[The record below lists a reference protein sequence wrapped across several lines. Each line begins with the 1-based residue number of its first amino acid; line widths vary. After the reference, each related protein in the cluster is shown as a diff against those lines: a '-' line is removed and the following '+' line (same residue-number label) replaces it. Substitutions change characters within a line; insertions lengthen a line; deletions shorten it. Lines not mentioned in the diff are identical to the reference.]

1 MSTKCVPLWVK
12 RSCFPITIIT
22 HNYFS
27 LYHSLLSCPAGSSVT
42 TTSKAEEQPPSP
54 VVTTPS
60 TPRRPPPS
68 IPVDKKPPKK
78 EEPAAQTIATKQPS
92 SDPEPAVEERPEP
105 THNTPVMPTSSK
117 ECEYCMIMAR
127 NRIYLYVE
135 WKNLAVILICG
146 LLDDRQN

>member
-1 MSTKCVPLWVK
+1 MKK
-12 RSCFPITIIT
+12 SCFPITIIT

-54 VVTTPS
+54 VATTPS

-127 NRIYLYVE
+127 NL
-135 WKNLAVILICG
+135 NLFVCRMKKFG
-146 LLDDRQN
+146 CDFNMWFT